1 MKKNRYRKNSAFFYL
16 IMKISLTQ
24 IIFSIAL
31 SGLTYAAHDGKAQ
44 EVLERTVTL
53 HADHVELRN
62 VLSQIERKADVK
74 FAYSNKS
81 IRANREVVLH
91 VSNQKLAV
99 TLNTLLLPLD
109 ISYQVTPSGR
119 ILLVSKKP
127 VSNKEEAS
135 VSTDLREYVL
145 LKIGGKIVDEKG
157 EALPGVSVRIKGTQS
172 GTLTDV
178 DGMFELEVEN
188 KSAVLI
194 FSFVGYNPLEM
205 EVGDRTL
212 FNLSLS
218 PSDQALNEVVVV
230 GYGTQKKG
238 DLTAPISTINT
249 EDMLKRTTATP
260 MEALQ
265 GSVPGV
271 QVVTSGSPG
280 SSPSVRIRGIGSF
293 NNSNPLY
300 VVDGMFVDDIGFLN
314 PNDIADMSVLKDASG
329 AAIYGVRAANGVVI
343 ITTKKG
349 KLNMKTRVTYN
360 GYAGFQVPTNVPKM
374 ASGQQFAK
382 YALEWRTPA
391 DSGSVRE
398 SVARYGGSG
407 LNPSTSTDWYK
418 ALLREKAL
426 ITNQGV
432 DIQGGSDKVTYTA
445 GFNYTYQNGVMDA
458 KNDFTRYN
466 IRLQMEA
473 KAFPWLKVGFTSIL
487 NNSTTHYPNN
497 EAFLTAYTASP
508 LFPVYDEKN
517 VNAFP
522 VKFANSGLIG
532 RGDANA
538 ISQAYYNFNRLK
550 QFQILPSIY
559 AEADFW
565 SNRLTFRSQLSQLY
579 SSGLRANYVPQ
590 RSLGTAVLVSNL
602 GSRQERT
609 TNYILD
615 NLLTYRDGI
624 GSHNWTVLLGQS
636 SRQEQWRMTR
646 VAADNVPAD
655 EEFWYTRQGTPNS
668 AYYDEDGYRNRGVSF
683 FARGTYDFESKYLL
697 TATFRADGSSKYQTK
712 WGYFPSVGLGWV
724 VSRENFMEDQN
735 TFDFLK
741 LRGSWGKLGNDGIR
755 PNSGYASVTVGNPGS
770 SIFGSTGSANGQY
783 VPGYNVNNFFAN
795 ITWEVVTEW
804 DFGIDFELL
813 KNRLKGSVDYYNRK
827 TSDVALERS
836 FPFGAPNIYGNWA
849 SMDNS
854 GFDVSLTWN
863 HQVGKLG
870 YQLGGNFSTLKN
882 KVTDIGSLLNI
893 PGGYSEWMAEFP
905 NRIEVGQPIQYFY
918 GYEVAGIYQNQSEI
932 DADPM
937 ATSANAGAPGTVQP
951 GFFKY
956 RDLNGNGVKDDGD
969 RTFLGSYLPKVTYG
983 FNAGL
988 NYGKFDLNVVFQGV
1002 AGNKIMNLNRGRYV
1016 KGQSSLNL
1024 DAAFYENLW
1033 TGPGS
1038 TNEYPS
1044 AFALSKSWNRPQ
1056 GASFFVENGAYLRV
1070 QSVQLGYNFKVGGK
1084 SPVSMRVFATADRP
1098 LIFTKYS
1105 GFTPEISG
1113 IGYDS
1118 NVYPISATYSMGVR
1132 ATF

>member
-1 MKKNRYRKNSAFFYL
+1 MRENIFKTFFLSVLLLAAVGSPVFAQGLTVTGTVKDETAAMVPGATVLVKGTTVGTNSDANGA
-16 IMKISLTQ
+16 
-24 IIFSIAL
+24 FSIRVPDQASVL
-31 SGLTYAAHDGKAQ
+31 AFSAVGYVAQ
-44 EVLERTVTL
+44 EIPVGQQSIIDVTL
-53 HADHVELRN
+53 APETTQLADL
-62 VLSQIERKADVK
+62 
-74 FAYSNKS
+74 
-81 IRANREVVLH
+81 VV
-91 VSNQKLAV
+91 
-99 TLNTLLLPLD
+99 
-109 ISYQVTPSGR
+109 I
-119 ILLVSKKP
+119 
-127 VSNKEEAS
+127 
-135 VSTDLREYVL
+135 
-145 LKIGGKIVDEKG
+145 
-157 EALPGVSVRIKGTQS
+157 
-172 GTLTDV
+172 
-178 DGMFELEVEN
+178 
-188 KSAVLI
+188 
-194 FSFVGYNPLEM
+194 
-205 EVGDRTL
+205 
-212 FNLSLS
+212 
-218 PSDQALNEVVVV
+218 

-238 DLTAPISTINT
+238 DLTAPVSTINT
-249 EDMLKRTTATP
+249 EDMMKRTTATP

-271 QVVTSGSPG
+271 QVVASGSPG

-314 PNDIADMSVLKDASG
+314 PNDIAEMSVLKDASG

-343 ITTKKG
+343 INTKKG

-360 GYAGFQVPTNVPKM
+360 GYAGVQVPTNVPRM
-374 ASGQQFAK
+374 ANGQQFSN

-407 LNPSTSTDWYK
+407 LTPSTSTDWYNV
-418 ALLREKAL
+418 LLREKAL

-445 GFNYTYQNGVMDA
+445 GVNYTYQNGIMEA
-458 KNDFTRYN
+458 KNDFKRYN
-466 IRLQMEA
+466 VRLQMEA
-473 KAFPWLKVGFTSIL
+473 RTFTWLKLGFTTIL
-487 NNSTTHYPNN
+487 NNSTTHFPNN

-508 LFPVYDEKN
+508 LFPVYDENN

-522 VKFANSGLIG
+522 VKFSNSGLIG
-532 RGDANA
+532 RGDPNA
-538 ISQAYYNFNRLK
+538 IAQAYYNFNRLK
-550 QFQILPSIY
+550 QFQLLPSVY

-565 SNRLTFRSQLSQLY
+565 SNRITFRSQLSQLY
-579 SSGLRANYVPQ
+579 SSGLRANYIPQ
-590 RSLGTAVLVSNL
+590 RNLGVATLVSNL
-602 GSRQERT
+602 GSTQERT

-646 VAADNVPAD
+646 VSADNVPAD

-683 FARGTYDFESKYLL
+683 FARASYDFENKYLL

-724 VSRENFMEDQN
+724 LSRENFMEDQKI
-735 TFDFLK
+735 FDFLK

-770 SIFGSTGSANGQY
+770 SIFGSVGNANGQY
-783 VPGYNVNNFFAN
+783 IPGYTVNNFFAN

-827 TSDVALERS
+827 TNDVALERS

-849 SMDNS
+849 SMENS
-854 GFDVSLTWN
+854 GLDVVLSWN
-863 HQVGKLG
+863 HQIGKLG
-870 YQLGGNFSTLKN
+870 YQIGGNLSTLKN

-893 PGGYSEWMAEFP
+893 PSGYPEWTAEFP
-905 NRIEVGQPIQYFY
+905 NRIEVGRPIQYFY
-918 GYEVAGIYQNQSEI
+918 GYEVAGIYQNQGEI
-932 DADPM
+932 DADP
-937 ATSANAGAPGTVQP
+937 AAASANAAVPGTVQP

-956 RDLNGNGVKDDGD
+956 RDLNGNGIKDDGD

-983 FNAGL
+983 FNASL
-988 NYGKFDLNVVFQGV
+988 TYSHFDLSVVFQGV

-1024 DAAFYENLW
+1024 DADFYENLW

-1044 AFALSKSWNRPQ
+1044 AYALSKSWNRPQ

-1070 QSVQLGYNFKVGGK
+1070 QNVQVGYNFKIGDK
-1084 SPVSMRVFATADRP
+1084 SPVALRIFATADRP
-1098 LIFTKYS
+1098 FIFTKYT

-1118 NVYPISATYSMGVR
+1118 NVYPVSATYSMGVR
-1132 ATF
+1132 ANF

>member
-1 MKKNRYRKNSAFFYL
+1 MRENLFKPFFLL
-16 IMKISLTQ
+16 ILLLAAVGSPVFSQGLTVTGTVKDETAAMVPGAT
-24 IIFSIAL
+24 ILVKGTTVGTNTDASGAFSIRVPDQASIL
-31 SGLTYAAHDGKAQ
+31 VISAVGYVAQ
-44 EVLERTVTL
+44 EITVGQKSIIDVTL
-53 HADHVELRN
+53 APETTQLADL
-62 VLSQIERKADVK
+62 
-74 FAYSNKS
+74 
-81 IRANREVVLH
+81 VV
-91 VSNQKLAV
+91 
-99 TLNTLLLPLD
+99 
-109 ISYQVTPSGR
+109 I
-119 ILLVSKKP
+119 
-127 VSNKEEAS
+127 
-135 VSTDLREYVL
+135 
-145 LKIGGKIVDEKG
+145 
-157 EALPGVSVRIKGTQS
+157 
-172 GTLTDV
+172 
-178 DGMFELEVEN
+178 
-188 KSAVLI
+188 
-194 FSFVGYNPLEM
+194 
-205 EVGDRTL
+205 
-212 FNLSLS
+212 
-218 PSDQALNEVVVV
+218 

-238 DLTAPISTINT
+238 DLTAPVSTINT

-271 QVVTSGSPG
+271 QVVASGSPG

-360 GYAGFQVPTNVPKM
+360 GYAGFQLPTNVPKM
-374 ASGQQFAK
+374 ANGQQFSN

-407 LNPSTSTDWYK
+407 LTPSTNTDWYN

-445 GFNYTYQNGVMDA
+445 GVNYTYQNGIMDA
-458 KNDFTRYN
+458 KNDFRRYN
-466 IRLQMEA
+466 VRLQMEA
-473 KAFPWLKVGFTSIL
+473 RAFTWMKLGFTSIL
-487 NNSTTHYPNN
+487 NNSTTHFPNN

-508 LFPVYDEKN
+508 LFPVYDENN

-522 VKFANSGLIG
+522 VKFSNSGLIG
-532 RGDANA
+532 RGDPNA

-550 QFQILPSIY
+550 QFQLLPSIY

-565 SNRLTFRSQLSQLY
+565 ASRLTFRSQLSQLY
-579 SSGLRANYVPQ
+579 SSGLRANYIPQ
-590 RSLGTAVLVSNL
+590 RNLGVATLVSNL
-602 GSRQERT
+602 GSTQERT

-646 VAADNVPAD
+646 VSADNVPAD

-683 FARGTYDFESKYLL
+683 FARGTYDFDNKYLL

-724 VSRENFMEDQN
+724 MSRENFMKDQKI
-735 TFDFLK
+735 FDFLK
-741 LRGSWGKLGNDGIR
+741 FRGSWGKLGNDGIR

-770 SIFGSTGSANGQY
+770 AIFGSVGNTNGQY
-783 VPGYNVNNFFAN
+783 IPGYTVNNFFAN
-795 ITWEVVTEW
+795 ITWEIVTEW
-804 DFGIDFELL
+804 DFGVDFELL

-827 TSDVALERS
+827 TNDVALERS

-849 SMDNS
+849 SMENS
-854 GFDVSLTWN
+854 GFDVVLSWN
-863 HQVGKLG
+863 HQIGKLG
-870 YQLGGNFSTLKN
+870 YQIGGNFSTLKN

-893 PGGYSEWMAEFP
+893 PGGYPEWMAEFP
-905 NRIEVGQPIQYFY
+905 NRIEVGRPIQYFY
-918 GYEVAGIYQNQSEI
+918 GYEVAGIYQNQGEI
-932 DADPM
+932 DADPI
-937 ATSANAGAPGTVQP
+937 AVSANAAVPGTVQP

-983 FNAGL
+983 FNASL
-988 NYGKFDLNVVFQGV
+988 TYSHFDLSVVFQGV

-1024 DAAFYENLW
+1024 DADFYENLW
-1033 TGPGS
+1033 TGPGT

-1044 AFALSKSWNRPQ
+1044 AYALSKSWNRPQ

-1070 QSVQLGYNFKVGGK
+1070 QNVQVGYNFKVGDK
-1084 SPVSMRVFATADRP
+1084 SPVSLRVFATADRP
-1098 LIFTKYS
+1098 LIFTKYT

-1118 NVYPISATYSMGVR
+1118 NVYPVSATYSMGVR

>member
-1 MKKNRYRKNSAFFYL
+1 MKENRLKTFTLL
-16 IMKISLTQ
+16 ILLLLTFGSISLAQSLDVTGTVKDETGAV
-24 IIFSIAL
+24 IPGATILVKSTTVGTATDENGAFSIKVPDQASVL
-31 SGLTYAAHDGKAQ
+31 VVSSVSYVTQ
-44 EVLERTVTL
+44 EIIVGQKSVIDVVL
-53 HADHVELRN
+53 A
-62 VLSQIERKADVK
+62 ADV
-74 FAYSNKS
+74 
-81 IRANREVVLH
+81 
-91 VSNQKLAV
+91 
-99 TLNTLLLPLD
+99 
-109 ISYQVTPSGR
+109 
-119 ILLVSKKP
+119 
-127 VSNKEEAS
+127 
-135 VSTDLREYVL
+135 
-145 LKIGGKIVDEKG
+145 
-157 EALPGVSVRIKGTQS
+157 TQ
-172 GTLTDV
+172 
-178 DGMFELEVEN
+178 
-188 KSAVLI
+188 
-194 FSFVGYNPLEM
+194 
-205 EVGDRTL
+205 
-212 FNLSLS
+212 LS
-218 PSDQALNEVVVV
+218 DVVVI

-238 DLTAPISTINT
+238 DLTAPVSTINT
-249 EDMLKRTTATP
+249 DDMLKRTTATP

-360 GYAGFQVPTNVPKM
+360 GYAGLQMPTNVPKM
-374 ASGQQFAK
+374 ANGQQFAA

-418 ALLREKAL
+418 NLLRKQAL

-432 DIQGGSDKVTYTA
+432 DVQGGSDKVTYTA
-445 GFNYTYQNGVMDA
+445 GFNYTYQNGVMEA
-458 KNDFTRYN
+458 KNDFRRYN
-466 IRLQMEA
+466 FRLQMEA
-473 KAFPWLKVGFTSIL
+473 KAFSWLKLGFTSIF
-487 NNSTTHYPNN
+487 NNSTTHFPNN
-497 EAFLTAYTASP
+497 QAFLTAYTASP
-508 LFPVYDEKN
+508 LFPVYDDKN

-532 RGDANA
+532 RGDENA
-538 ISQAYYNFNRLK
+538 IAQAYYNFNRLK
-550 QFQILPSIY
+550 QFQILPSVY

-565 SNRLTFRSQLSQLY
+565 ENRLTFRSQLSQLY

-602 GSRQERT
+602 ASTQERT

-646 VAADNVPAD
+646 VSADNVPAD

-683 FARGTYDFESKYLL
+683 FARGTYDFDRKYLL

-712 WGYFPSVGLGWV
+712 WGYFPSLGLGWV
-724 VSRENFMEDQN
+724 LSHENFMKDQDL
-735 TFDFLK
+735 FDFLK

-755 PNSGYASVTVGNPGS
+755 PNSGYASVTVGNQGS
-770 SIFGSTGSANGQY
+770 SIFGSTGTSNGQY
-783 VPGYNVNNFFAN
+783 VPGYTVNNFFAN

-813 KNRLKGSVDYYNRK
+813 KNKLKGSVDYYNRK
-827 TSDVALERS
+827 TSNVALERS

-849 SMDNS
+849 SMENS
-854 GFDVSLTWN
+854 GVDVSLSWN
-863 HQVGKLG
+863 HQIGKLG
-870 YQLGGNFSTLKN
+870 YQIGANLSTLNN

-918 GYEVAGIYQNQSEI
+918 GYDVIGIYQNQQEI
-932 DADPM
+932 DADPV
-937 ATSANAGAPGTVQP
+937 AVNANAAVPGTVQP

-956 RDLNGNGVKDDGD
+956 RDRNGNGIRDDGD

-983 FNAGL
+983 FNASL
-988 NYGKFDLNVVFQGV
+988 TYGRFDFSVVFQGV

-1024 DAAFYENLW
+1024 DAEFYENLW

-1038 TNEYPS
+1038 TNSYPS
-1044 AFALSKSWNRPQ
+1044 AFALSRSWNRPQ
-1056 GASFFVENGAYLRV
+1056 GASFFVENGSYLRV
-1070 QSVQLGYNFKVGGK
+1070 QNVQLGYNFKIGDK

-1113 IGYDS
+1113 IGYDA
-1118 NVYPISATYSMGVR
+1118 NVYPISSTYSIGVR